1 MPEKQNG
8 LEEQQEQPWPDPI
21 FTVSLIVANVAIFLL
36 MVAKGVSFWSTNE
49 QQALQWG
56 ANFGPL
62 TLNIQSH
69 QLWRLFTANFIHIG
83 FLHLAINMIFLWAL
97 GRIAE
102 YFFSS
107 GDFLLLYTFTGTC
120 SSLLGVIWQPNATS
134 AGASGAIFGLSG
146 ALLVLLF
153 RDALPVEKES
163 REKLLSGVV
172 RFTVL
177 NLFVGGIQNYLPGI
191 FHARVDNAGHIGGL
205 LSGMLVGAVFAPH
218 MGDSTVDQKF
228 RRRTWILLYLGFF
241 FLLILAFYYSNGM
254 SVQVQRGL
262 PGKH

>member
-1 MPEKQNG
+1 MSQ
-8 LEEQQEQPWPDPI
+8 EESQPADGVEQPWPDPI

-36 MVAKGVSFWSTNE
+36 MVARGVSFWSTNE

-62 TLNIQSH
+62 TINVQFH

-107 GDFLLLYTFTGTC
+107 GDFLLLYTFTGIC
-120 SSLLGVIWQPNATS
+120 SGLLGVIWQPNATS

-153 RDALPVEKES
+153 RDALPIEKES

-205 LSGMLVGAVFAPH
+205 LSGMLVGAVFTPH
-218 MGDSTVDQKF
+218 MGDSAADRKS
-228 RRRTWILLYLGFF
+228 RRRMWILLYLGFF
-241 FLLILAFYYSNGM
+241 FLLILAFYYFNGI
-254 SVQVQRGL
+254 SVQLQPGL